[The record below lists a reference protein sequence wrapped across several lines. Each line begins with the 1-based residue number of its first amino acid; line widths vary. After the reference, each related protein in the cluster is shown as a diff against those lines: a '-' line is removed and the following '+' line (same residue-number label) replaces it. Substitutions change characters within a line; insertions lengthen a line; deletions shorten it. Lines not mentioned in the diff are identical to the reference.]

1 MKRRAQ
7 FCSIVFVAMVL
18 VVFSSCS
25 RSHDSTDVSE
35 DRPNIV
41 YIISDDQY
49 YQDFGFMENGQ
60 VITPNLDRLAE
71 QSAFYPNGYVP
82 SSVCRPS
89 LASLLTGLYPHEHG
103 IYFNHPPPGF
113 QALTKDPKMT
123 KIRYDELRESGGSL
137 IKHLDTIPRQLAQ
150 NGYRC
155 LQTGKH
161 WEGHWR
167 NAGFTEG
174 MTLAEPSG
182 GANGDKALPN
192 GEIVAHGN
200 GDAGL
205 AIGRETMKPITEFL
219 DDCGADEPFLI
230 WYAPFL
236 PHTPHDSPERYFKA
250 YSEGSVDAHK
260 LPYYAAIAQ
269 FDETVGHLLEAIE
282 SRGLSRNTLF
292 VFVSD
297 NGFEPLETNPNQ
309 YTIKSKR
316 SPFDAGLRTPILLR
330 WDARISPGRREAW
343 VSSIDIYP
351 TVLAAAGIW
360 LESSKPGLNLL
371 ENAVSHEPL
380 PVDRAIFGEI
390 YPGDATGLADPSTD
404 VAYRW
409 VRQGN
414 YKLIIPSSE
423 EAWGD
428 YLDTVGLF
436 DLSVDPEET
445 KNLASDP
452 QYHSIKAALRA
463 MLDNW
468 WTP

>member
-1 MKRRAQ
+1 
-7 FCSIVFVAMVL
+7 MVL

-71 QSAFYPNGYVP
+71 QSAFYPNGYLP

-205 AIGRETMKPITEFL
+205 AIGREMMKPITEFL

-236 PHTPHDSPERYFKA
+236 PHTPHD
-250 YSEGSVDAHK
+250 
-260 LPYYAAIAQ
+260 
-269 FDETVGHLLEAIE
+269 
-282 SRGLSRNTLF
+282 
-292 VFVSD
+292 
-297 NGFEPLETNPNQ
+297 
-309 YTIKSKR
+309 
-316 SPFDAGLRTPILLR
+316 
-330 WDARISPGRREAW
+330 
-343 VSSIDIYP
+343 
-351 TVLAAAGIW
+351 
-360 LESSKPGLNLL
+360 
-371 ENAVSHEPL
+371 
-380 PVDRAIFGEI
+380 
-390 YPGDATGLADPSTD
+390 
-404 VAYRW
+404 
-409 VRQGN
+409 
-414 YKLIIPSSE
+414 
-423 EAWGD
+423 
-428 YLDTVGLF
+428 
-436 DLSVDPEET
+436 
-445 KNLASDP
+445 
-452 QYHSIKAALRA
+452 
-463 MLDNW
+463 
-468 WTP
+468 